1 MQIQPESRKPVILA
15 VDDHPE
21 NLAVIHNFLTA
32 YNYTVIVAEDGETAI
47 ERANYARPDLILLD
61 IMMPGIDGY
70 ETCRQLKLQQSS
82 CSIPVI
88 FMSALSDTSRKVQG
102 LEVGGVDYV
111 TKPFKEEELLARV
124 RVHLNICDLNRS
136 LKKANEMLN
145 ARVATQTE
153 DLVFANSALG
163 EEVVER
169 QSIMAKLIQT
179 NRMTSLGLLVSSM
192 AHEIN
197 NPNGAIKLDGNFL
210 GKMLNDMVP
219 TLKKIAIEDPGFT
232 ICGMGFEDAL
242 KEIFLAHKNII
253 HNSNRIDSVIKD
265 LRAYSL
271 GAGTPFVQNID
282 LKRVVRG
289 ALTIIRAH
297 GHFTNASI
305 REDLSPDLP
314 LINGS
319 HYQLEQIVVNLLLN
333 ALQSLP
339 YQGGKVTIG
348 TASNPETSEILITI
362 RDTGVGIPPEHIA
375 RLYEPFFS
383 THIETGG
390 SGLGLY
396 ISNFII
402 SEHGGRLE
410 FESEVGVGTTVVM
423 HLPLTQPDHSL

>member
-15 VDDHPE
+15 VDDNPE
-21 NLAVIHNFLTA
+21 NLAVIHDFLSE
-32 YNYTVIVAEDGETAI
+32 YNYTVIFAEDGETAI
-47 ERANYARPDLILLD
+47 ERADYARPDLILLD

-70 ETCRQLKLQQSS
+70 ETCRQLKLQKSS

-136 LKKANEMLN
+136 LKKANELLN
-145 ARVATQTE
+145 ARVATQAE
-153 DLVFANSALG
+153 DLVFANKALG
-163 EEVVER
+163 EEVIER
-169 QSIMAKLIQT
+169 QSIMARLIQT

-197 NPNGAIKLDGNFL
+197 NPNGAIRLDSNFL
-210 GKMLNDMVP
+210 GKVLNGMVP
-219 TLKKIAIEDPGFT
+219 ALEKIACEDHGYT
-232 ICGMGFEDAL
+232 ICGMGFDAAL

-253 HNSNRIDSVIKD
+253 HNSERIDSVIKD

-271 GAGTPFVQNID
+271 GACTPFVPNID
-282 LKRVVRG
+282 LNRVVSG

-297 GHFTNASI
+297 GHFTNATI
-305 REDLSPDLP
+305 REDLYPALP
-314 LINGS
+314 LICGS

-339 YQGGKVTIG
+339 YQGGKVTIA
-348 TASNPETSEILITI
+348 TASSPDTREILITI
-362 RDTGVGIPPEHIA
+362 RDTGEGIPPENIA

-383 THIETGG
+383 TRIETGG

-410 FESEVGVGTTVVM
+410 FESEVGIGTTVVM
-423 HLPLTQPDHSL
+423 HLPLTLPDHSG